1 MKHLNQADPAYIQ
14 AMTEYMAGNWKEAE
28 VSFRNLHSSYPKSTF
43 VLLNLGQI
51 YYSLGQLDEA
61 IDTYKTALD
70 LDPDLGIGY
79 YRLGVC
85 YFRAGRLMK
94 ALEAFRRVT
103 DSPNQSHAMASYFVG
118 LISFFLGE
126 DSNADEFFSA
136 FRQVSKESMIANF
149 FLAQIK
155 LKHHAYQE
163 ALELL
168 QELAAETPKFSE
180 VHYMM
185 AQAYYGLHQ
194 NTDAIRCLRKVLEL
208 NPGDERAKTKLTLMT
223 DMDF

>member
-1 MKHLNQADPAYIQ
+1 MKHLNQADPAYIE
-14 AMTEYMAGNWKEAE
+14 AMTQYMAGDWHEAE
-28 VSFRNLHSSYPKSTF
+28 VSFRNLHQAYPQSTF
-43 VLLNLGQI
+43 VLLNLGQV
-51 YYSLGQLDEA
+51 YYSLGQLDNS
-61 IDTYKTALD
+61 IDTYKKALEIN
-70 LDPDLGIGY
+70 PELGIGY

-85 YFRAGRLMK
+85 YFRAGRLLK
-94 ALEAFRRVT
+94 ALEAFKRVT

-126 DSNADEFFSA
+126 DSNAAQSFSA

-149 FLAQIK
+149 FLAQLK

-163 ALELL
+163 ALDLL
-168 QELAAETPKFSE
+168 QELAIETPKFSE

-185 AQAYYGLHQ
+185 AQAHYGLHE
-194 NTDAIRCLRKVLEL
+194 NTEAIRCLRKVLEL